1 MPMTVHGIFLW
12 LDHSALANLIRAS
25 TWAFAALEV
34 VHLLG
39 LTLLLGSISVLD
51 LRLFGAGLRDQS
63 ITQIA
68 SDTSPIMMIGLA
80 TSALTGVILAVAEA
94 NKLYYSDPFII
105 KMILFV
111 LAVTFTFT
119 FHRRLTTQE
128 PSRGAALRGGIIS
141 LILWFGV
148 GFAGRGIAFF

>member
-1 MPMTVHGIFLW
+1 MSVHGIFLW
-12 LDHSALANLIRAS
+12 LDQSALSNLIRNS
-25 TWAFAALEV
+25 TWAFALLEV
-34 VHLLG
+34 IHLLG

-63 ITQIA
+63 ISQVA
-68 SDTSPIMMIGLA
+68 SDTSPIIMIGLA
-80 TSALTGVILAVAEA
+80 TSALTGVVLAVAEA
-94 NKLYYSDPFII
+94 NKLYYSGPFMI

-119 FHRRLTTQE
+119 FHRRLNTRE
-128 PSRGAALRGGIIS
+128 PSRGAALRGGIVS
-141 LILWFGV
+141 LLLWFGV